1 MAQKYDNWIVCVGN
15 GIKNVKWL
23 KNVENGIIFEE
34 MPSICG
40 KSLKYNYD
48 KWLSC
53 VRNGLNKQK
62 IAQKCL
68 KWLNYVGNDFD
79 LCQMP

>member
-1 MAQKYDNWIVCVGN
+1 MAQKYDKWIVCVGN
-15 GIKNVKWL
+15 DINKC
-23 KNVENGIIFEE
+23 E
-34 MPSICG
+34 MAQKCG
-40 KSLKYNYD
+40 KRLKYDYD

-53 VRNGLNKQK
+53 VRNGLNNQK

-79 LCQMP
+79 MCQMP

>member
-1 MAQKYDNWIVCVGN
+1 MAEKCGKRLFLVGN
-15 GIKNVKWL
+15 TLDMWEIA
-23 KNVENGIIFEE
+23 EI
-34 MPSICG
+34 
-40 KSLKYNYD
+40 YD
-48 KWLSC
+48 KWLSR

-79 LCQMP
+79 MCQMP